1 MDARGSRDDGVAEAA
16 LARLPGGF
24 GTPSA
29 RDQQRGSILG
39 PLGKFWTSR
48 ACSELS
54 WAKPSPFRVS
64 GQVAVR
70 QANPVLHPGRSL
82 VCGRAGDAGM

>member
-48 ACSELS
+48 ACSELP

-70 QANPVLHPGRSL
+70 QASIPACWQACRRQPSSRFVG
-82 VCGRAGDAGM
+82 